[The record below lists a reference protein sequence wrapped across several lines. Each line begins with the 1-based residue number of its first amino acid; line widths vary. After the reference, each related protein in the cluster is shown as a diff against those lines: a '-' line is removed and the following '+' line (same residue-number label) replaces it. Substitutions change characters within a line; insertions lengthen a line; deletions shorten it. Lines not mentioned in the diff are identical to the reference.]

1 MVIFASERDDKIA
14 WVNTGRVYERFALI
28 TTSLNIKNAFMNQP
42 VEVPEL
48 RTQLQ
53 SAMNL
58 GNAKPQLLARFGYA
72 PAMPRS
78 LRRPLNQVLL
88 D

>member
-1 MVIFASERDDKIA
+1 
-14 WVNTGRVYERFALI
+14 
-28 TTSLNIKNAFMNQP
+28 MNQP

-78 LRRPLNQVLL
+78 LRCPLNQVLL